1 MFWDVYSDL
10 CAKRGLSANYVAKEL
25 SISSGT
31 ITGWKQGRT
40 PQNATLKKIADYFGV
55 TTEYLLE
62 KEEKKS
68 TPLPLYH
75 EPYDPKIRVASGSG
89 YSYRDHPNA
98 YVPPHLPEQNITDLE
113 HLLLGYFRGLSLEKQ
128 FEVVKSVEQTLH
140 KYYEENSEKQ

>member
-1 MFWDVYSDL
+1 MFWDIYSDL

-31 ITGWKQGRT
+31 ITGWKQGRV

-68 TPLPLYH
+68 APAPFYFETP
-75 EPYDPKIRVASGSG
+75 DPKIRFSSGAG
-89 YSYRDHPNA
+89 YSYRDHPND
-98 YVPPHLPEQNITDLE
+98 YVPPALPNDKPSDLE
-113 HLLLGYFRGLSLEKQ
+113 RLLLGYFRGLTLEKQ
-128 FEVVKSVEQTLH
+128 FEVVKSVEQTLY
-140 KYYEENSEKQ
+140 KMYEDNSKK